1 MIAGK
6 SDKVTVKQLLSLI
19 QDETL
24 SALAVKTG
32 VDYQAKVLF
41 GRSMFYL
48 LLYGLAESDRT
59 SLRSLE
65 DVFNS
70 RRFKLLFHLDP
81 GQTTRYNSIS
91 DRLATMNV
99 GFFEE
104 SYKTIYSLFKEQFTY
119 KESIKYN
126 ITRVDSTMVAETANK
141 IASEMTTGIKKD
153 GKKQIKYTISL
164 DGILPSSVQVFTKPS
179 ELSEDQT
186 IPKVI
191 LDLADTHKD
200 NVFVFDRGVQNRG
213 AYVDL
218 HQKDLRFVTRL
229 RKNSRSKVIEEL
241 PLPANLKVGNLTI
254 IKDEWVYLYGSKNKR
269 VDVPFRLITTKD
281 EQDKVLLFVT
291 NMKETPDRELIPAK
305 DIIMIYKL
313 RWDIE
318 VFFRFIKQELNFSHF
333 LSTNLN
339 GIKIILYMTLILAM
353 LVHIY
358 KKYNNVGYKTAKRR
372 VKMELEELLTIIIV
386 KVCGG
391 NPDIVFR

>member
-6 SDKVTVKQLLSLI
+6 SDKVTVKELLSVI
-19 QDETL
+19 PDEAL

-65 DVFNS
+65 DIFNS
-70 RRFKLLFHLDP
+70 RRFKLLFSLDP
-81 GQTTRYNSIS
+81 EQTTRYNSIS
-91 DRLATMNV
+91 DRLASMNPE
-99 GFFEE
+99 FFEE
-104 SYKTIYSLFKEQFTY
+104 SYKAIYGLFKERFTY
-119 KESIKYN
+119 EESIKYN

-141 IASEMTTGIKKD
+141 LEAGMTTGIKKD
-153 GKKQIKYTISL
+153 GKKQIKYTVSL
-164 DGILPSSVQVFTKPS
+164 DGILPSSVQVFTKQT
-179 ELSEDQT
+179 ELSEDKT
-186 IPKVI
+186 IPAVI
-191 LDLADTHKD
+191 LKLADTHKD
-200 NVFVFDRGVQNRG
+200 NVFVFDRGVQNRS

-218 HQKDLRFVTRL
+218 HQKELRFVTRI
-229 RKNSRSKVIEEL
+229 RTNSRYKVIERL
-241 PLPANLKVGNLTI
+241 PLPVNFKIGNLTI

-269 VDVPFRLITTKD
+269 IDTPFRLITTKD
-281 EQDKVLLFVT
+281 EQDKVILFVT
-291 NMKETPDRELIPAK
+291 NMKETPDRAFIPVE

-333 LSTNLN
+333 LSTNIN

>member
-6 SDKVTVKQLLSLI
+6 SDKITVKQLIALI
-19 QDETL
+19 PDEQL
-24 SALAVKTG
+24 GALAAKTS
-32 VDYQAKVLF
+32 VDHQVKVLF

-48 LLYGLAESDRT
+48 LLYGLAESERT

-65 DVFNS
+65 DIFNS
-70 RRFKLLFHLDP
+70 RRFKILFSLNP
-81 GQTTRYNSIS
+81 GETTRYNSIS
-91 DRLATMNV
+91 DRLATMNLK
-99 GFFEE
+99 FFEE
-104 SYKTIYSLFKEQFTY
+104 SYKTMYGLFNKQFTH

-141 IASEMTTGIKKD
+141 LESGMTTGKKKD
-153 GKKQIKYTISL
+153 GKKQIKYTLSL
-164 DGILPSSVQVFTKPS
+164 DGILPSSVQVFTEQA
-179 ELSEDQT
+179 ELSEDKT
-186 IPKVI
+186 IPDAI
-191 LDLADTHKD
+191 LKLADTHKD
-200 NVFVFDRGVQNRG
+200 NVFVFDRGVQKRET
-213 AYVDL
+213 YVDF
-218 HQKDLRFVTRL
+218 HQKELRFVTRI
-229 RKNSRSKVIEEL
+229 RANSRSKLIEQL
-241 PLPANLKVGNLTI
+241 PLPKDLKFGNLTI
-254 IKDEWVYLYGSKNKR
+254 IKDEWVYLYGSKNKKI
-269 VDVPFRLITTKD
+269 DMPFRLITTKD

-291 NMKETPDRELIPAK
+291 NMREAADKKLIPAT
-305 DIIMIYKL
+305 DIITIYKL

-358 KKYNNVGYKTAKRR
+358 KKYNDVGYKTAKRR

-386 KVCGG
+386 KACGG

>member
-1 MIAGK
+1 MIAGN

-19 QDETL
+19 PDQAL
-24 SALAVKTG
+24 SGLAVKTG

-65 DVFNS
+65 DIFNS
-70 RRFKLLFHLDP
+70 RRFKLLFGLDP
-81 GQTTRYNSIS
+81 VQTTRYNSIS
-91 DRLATMNV
+91 DRLATMEV
-99 GFFEE
+99 DFFEQ
-104 SYKTIYSLFKEQFTY
+104 SYKMIYGLFSEQFTY
-119 KESIKYN
+119 EETLKYN

-141 IASEMTTGIKKD
+141 LESGMTTGIKKD
-153 GKKQIKYTISL
+153 GKKQIKYTVSL
-164 DGILPSSVQVFTKPS
+164 DGILPSSVQVFTKQA
-179 ELSEDQT
+179 ELSEDKT
-186 IPKVI
+186 IPTAI
-191 LDLADTHKD
+191 LKLADTHKD

-218 HQKDLRFVTRL
+218 HQKELRFVTRI
-229 RKNSRSKVIEEL
+229 RTNSRYKVIETL
-241 PLPANLKVGNLTI
+241 PLPLNLKIGNLTI
-254 IKDEWVYLYGSKNKR
+254 ITDEWVYLYGGKNKR

-281 EQDKVLLFVT
+281 EQDKELLFVT
-291 NMKETPDRELIPAK
+291 NMKETPNGKLIPAE

-333 LSTNLN
+333 LSTNIN

-353 LVHIY
+353 LIHIY

>member
-1 MIAGK
+1 MTTENL
-6 SDKVTVKQLLSLI
+6 DKVTVKQLLTFIPDQS
-19 QDETL
+19 L
-24 SALAVKTG
+24 SALAAKTG

-48 LLYGLAESDRT
+48 LLYGLAENERT

-65 DVFNS
+65 DTFNS
-70 RRFKLLFHLDP
+70 RRFKLLFNLDS

-91 DRLATMNV
+91 DRLATMNLD
-99 GFFEE
+99 FFEE
-104 SYKTIYSLFKEQFTY
+104 SYKMIYGLFHEHFKPKETL
-119 KESIKYN
+119 KYN
-126 ITRVDSTMVAETANK
+126 ITRVDSTMVAETASK
-141 IASEMTTGIKKD
+141 LEKGMITGIKKD
-153 GKKQIKYTISL
+153 GRKQIKYTISL
-164 DGILPSSVQVFTKPS
+164 DGLLPSSVKVFTEQA
-179 ELSEDQT
+179 ELSEDKT
-186 IPKVI
+186 IPKTI
-191 LDLADTHKD
+191 LALVDTHND

-218 HQKDLRFVTRL
+218 DEKKLRFVTRV
-229 RKNSRSKVIEEL
+229 RTNSRSKVIEEL
-241 PLPANLKVGNLTI
+241 LLPVNRKVGNLTI
-254 IKDEWVYLYGSKNKR
+254 LKDEWVYLYGSKNKR

-281 EQDKVLLFVT
+281 EEDKLILFVT
-291 NMKETPDRELIPAK
+291 NMKQDADKELIPVK
-305 DIIMIYKL
+305 DIITIYKQ

-353 LVHIY
+353 LIHIY

-386 KVCGG
+386 KACGG